1 MRSSSL
7 RLTWVFGIA
16 LSLAGCSGPPPPAEV
31 TTNSAKPLPD
41 AGDWRIESVDMLRS
55 KSAPNLPVGME
66 MPPPG

>member
-31 TTNSAKPLPD
+31 TTKSDKPLP
-41 AGDWRIESVDMLRS
+41 ESITKTNKGTLKGKMTNEVRRQLAPGVD
-55 KSAPNLPVGME
+55 
-66 MPPPG
+66 

>member
-31 TTNSAKPLPD
+31 TTNSAKPLPEGITKTNKGTLKGKMTNEVRKALAPD
-41 AGDWRIESVDMLRS
+41 VD
-55 KSAPNLPVGME
+55 
-66 MPPPG
+66 